1 LNATTK
7 LIEIVFSSIKEQ
19 FGDNLEAIKACNEI
33 AKGSEMLPASVKD
46 DVKQKYK
53 SLKYS
58 ESGITQYFQNKIT
71 SINEVH
77 NLDLFL

>member
-1 LNATTK
+1 
-7 LIEIVFSSIKEQ
+7 
-19 FGDNLEAIKACNEI
+19 
-33 AKGSEMLPASVKD
+33 MLPASVKD

-77 NLDLFL
+77 NLVSFLKEKLSTLDNV